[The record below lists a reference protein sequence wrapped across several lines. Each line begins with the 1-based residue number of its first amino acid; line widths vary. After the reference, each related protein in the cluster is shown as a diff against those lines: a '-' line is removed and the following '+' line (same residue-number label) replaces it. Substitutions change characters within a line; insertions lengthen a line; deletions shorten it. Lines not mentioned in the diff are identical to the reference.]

1 MASSILIA
9 AGSRET
15 EDPSM
20 KHRQSFAPLRQSVFM
35 ALLVLATGCGGG
47 GGSSPTES
55 NASPL
60 AIDVTLMSPDGSS
73 TIVRCSLHLDG
84 ALLGNFSSGTPTGSA
99 RMDTTAH
106 AAPGNHLLG
115 AQIDEQTPSPTTY
128 RLQGTAVFRGRTIQI
143 SEEKAL
149 ATGERI
155 EVSLPL

>member
-1 MASSILIA
+1 MTLLILAAS
-9 AGSRET
+9 
-15 EDPSM
+15 
-20 KHRQSFAPLRQSVFM
+20 
-35 ALLVLATGCGGG
+35 CGGG

-55 NASPL
+55 SVSPL

-128 RLQGTAVFRGRTIQI
+128 RLQGTAVFRGRTIPI